1 MIAHCWYTSHAV
13 GNYLSC
19 LSTGGW
25 ALHLSANLLLLTIS
39 HRIRT
44 RIVAY
49 RCISQRIAENFSRRG
64 SGNHVVLVRREWGAP
79 SRLLNESAIVDY
91 LSKRGFCVIDIS
103 QCSLDQLPEARQRRF
118 RRCVGRRVTLTSR
131 TFSVPEGGT
140 IVVLNPSN
148 RVATTILDIGVFCG
162 LHSGMFIC
170 EPAGEDGEHFTADV
184 REVSQFIDVT
194 LKHTNENRQQLIDF
208 VEHVISLAPCTPPAM
223 TI

>member
-79 SRLLNESAIVDY
+79 SGLLNESAIVDY

-131 TFSVPEGGT
+131 TFFCSRRRNNCSPESFKSCSDHDPGHWCFLWAALRNVYLRAGGRGWRA
-140 IVVLNPSN
+140 LH
-148 RVATTILDIGVFCG
+148 CG
-162 LHSGMFIC
+162 CS
-170 EPAGEDGEHFTADV
+170 
-184 REVSQFIDVT
+184 
-194 LKHTNENRQQLIDF
+194 
-208 VEHVISLAPCTPPAM
+208 
-223 TI
+223 